1 MRIQLK
7 IQVQH
12 DEENRGVPKSEDTD
26 LQIWMMSLLL
36 PISVGLECYIISLK
50 SLMESFESFDRCG

>member
-1 MRIQLK
+1 M
-7 IQVQH
+7 
-12 DEENRGVPKSEDTD
+12 PKSEDTD